1 MCRVLSFI
9 VIVFVKMRSK
19 KRRELLKIE
28 NLTLKI
34 QVFWLRRLKIA
45 SSAGSPILLYTLR
58 EKGRAY
64 CAPKAISANTSIS
77 LSSQLCFELPDAGC
91 E

>member
-1 MCRVLSFI
+1 
-9 VIVFVKMRSK
+9 MRSK

-45 SSAGSPILLYTLR
+45 SSAGSPLCEALRAKVKNYLTILY
-58 EKGRAY
+58 
-64 CAPKAISANTSIS
+64 
-77 LSSQLCFELPDAGC
+77 PDASKPIVDGFW
-91 E
+91 EVPEMFNGSL

>member
-45 SSAGSPILLYTLR
+45 SSAGSPNVIDNSKLT
-58 EKGRAY
+58 AY
-64 CAPKAISANTSIS
+64 
-77 LSSQLCFELPDAGC
+77 
-91 E
+91 